1 MPGPLY
7 AQATTGLSGL
17 PIARDA
23 GRVGG
28 ERRCGESKHL
38 RAPSPPMRMNLL
50 RSEQCP
56 PPHLSS
62 PYGLSLSVFLV
73 CIYTR
78 EEFDVYFSFLSEDVV
93 CVF

>member
-1 MPGPLY
+1 
-7 AQATTGLSGL
+7 
-17 PIARDA
+17 
-23 GRVGG
+23 
-28 ERRCGESKHL
+28 
-38 RAPSPPMRMNLL
+38 MRMNLL

-78 EEFDVYFSFLSEDVV
+78 EEFDVYFSLLSEDVVCVYIHARSLTCISVSCLRTLCVYMYTREEFDVYFSFLSEDVV